1 MPKSALPARL
11 PYLPL
16 VSACAF
22 LAAWFAACLWFPL
35 TDTDIWWHLAA
46 ARWMREHHGFLR
58 FDPFSQSSLGAPWID
73 LHWGFQLLAAAAW
86 KGGGAYALI
95 AGKCLALMAAAGSAL
110 RPHLTRR
117 TWPWLLPLA
126 AAGIYLVRFYLDVRP
141 LALTL
146 AGLGFQ
152 YAAVMACLRGRLRN
166 PAWILV
172 PIQIAMANIQGLY
185 PLGLILV
192 GCLLAGEALARRVP
206 RFAPAFPDAD
216 PVPLRPLAVA
226 LGLMLAAGFATPY
239 GWEGFRLPLALLA
252 RISPD
257 ASNIF
262 SREIAENQPFPRLF
276 LSDPALA
283 TAVLAWAAVV
293 AWSFLGARPAAAPLL
308 LAAAFGALGLM
319 AQRNLPLAF
328 LAGLMAAGRNLQVSR
343 NPGADPEGPDGPDGK
358 ARRVADRRMAWA
370 GAAALLAV
378 AAAFG
383 PRLRAAWA
391 YELPGAPITPFRVP
405 EAAAAILAERELPG
419 PIYTELRFG
428 GYLEYRLYPRL
439 AFVDG
444 RMILRSADFYR
455 DFLAAVDDPARFP
468 EYRARYGFT
477 HALLPLAE
485 DARFLP
491 LAAYLLRSGWDL
503 IFCDGAS
510 ALLADPALRAG
521 GMALDSL
528 PADHP
533 LPSALR
539 ARFAANPRLLGLATR
554 YAEAF
559 LRMGGKPLAADG
571 LEAAVAGSGPPAGTG
586 AGAAP
591 PEN

>member
-1 MPKSALPARL
+1 MRNRAASA
-11 PYLPL
+11 YLPFIA
-16 VSACAF
+16 ACAF
-22 LAAWFAACLWFPL
+22 LAAWFWACLWFPL

-46 ARWMREHHGFLR
+46 AKWMREHHGFLR
-58 FDPFSQSSLGAPWID
+58 TDPFSLSSLGAPWID
-73 LHWGFQLLAAAAW
+73 LHWGFQLTAAAAW
-86 KGGGAYALI
+86 KCGGAYALI
-95 AGKCLALMAAAGSAL
+95 AGKCLALMAAAGFAL

-117 TWPWLLPLA
+117 TWPWLIPLA

-146 AGLGFQ
+146 AGLGLQ
-152 YAAVMACLRGRLRN
+152 YAVVMAFLRGRVRK
-166 PAWILV
+166 PAWFLV
-172 PIQIAMANIQGLY
+172 PIQIALANIQGLY

-192 GCLLAGEALARRVP
+192 GCLLAGEALARRAP
-206 RFAPAFPDAD
+206 RFAPAFPDA
-216 PVPLRPLAVA
+216 PQVPLRPLGIA
-226 LGLMLAAGFATPY
+226 LALMLAAGFATPY
-239 GWEGFRLPLALLA
+239 GWDGFRLPLALLA
-252 RISPD
+252 RIAPD

-262 SREIAENQPFPRLF
+262 SREIAENQPFHRLF

-283 TAVLAWAAVV
+283 TASLAWAAVV
-293 AWSFLGARPAAAPLL
+293 AWTFLGARSSAGAILL
-308 LAAAFGALGLM
+308 VSAFGALGLM

-328 LAGLMAAGRNLQVSR
+328 LAGLMAAGRNLQVSHA
-343 NPGADPEGPDGPDGK
+343 PGADPAEGDG
-358 ARRVADRRMAWA
+358 RRMAWA
-370 GAAALLAV
+370 GWAALLAV
-378 AAAFG
+378 AVAFG
-383 PRLRAAWA
+383 PRLRAAWG
-391 YELPGAPITPFRVP
+391 YELPGSPITPFRVP
-405 EAAAAILAERELPG
+405 EAAAAILAEREFPG
-419 PIYTELRFG
+419 PIFTELRFG

-444 RMILRSADFYR
+444 RMILRSAAFYR

-503 IFCDGAS
+503 IYCDGAS
-510 ALLADPALRAG
+510 ALLADPALGAG

-528 PADHP
+528 PPDHP
-533 LPSALR
+533 FPIALR

-559 LRMGGKPLAADG
+559 LRLGGKARAADAI
-571 LEAAVAGSGPPAGTG
+571 EAAVAAPAPSAASDAQGT
-586 AGAAP
+586 P
-591 PEN
+591 SNK